1 VRDQGPPGGRAVAV
15 ARRSVYLAFIA
26 NGFDFA
32 SWASRIPQVRFELRL
47 SPGELGLVLLC
58 IAIGSAVATPAS
70 GMIITRLGDQATTA
84 LMALISA
91 AGLAVVAVGVHFGVG
106 PVVAGLL
113 AYGFGT
119 GAWDVAMNVQGAAVE
134 QALGRVIMPRFHA
147 GWSMGTVAGAGLGA
161 ALIAAHIPVLPHLLA
176 VAVATAVVIPVGV
189 RGYLRTAADGA
200 DSAEGADS
208 EGRPRRRHPMAAW
221 TERRTL
227 LIGIFVLCVTIIE
240 GTGNDWL
247 SQAVIEGYHEPAAV
261 GTVTFAVFLAAMT
274 SGRWFGPKA
283 IDRWG
288 RVPVLRVSAA
298 IALGGL
304 LLISL
309 GGLLPTALIGALGMG
324 LGTALG
330 FPVGLSAAA
339 DDPRHAAGRVSTA
352 ASIGYV
358 AFLAGPPVV
367 GFVADHIGVQ
377 HAIAVTGILLV
388 VAFALAGITAPA
400 SPGGT
405 DRPGTG

>member
-1 VRDQGPPGGRAVAV
+1 MPDQGPPGSRAVPV

-26 NGFDFA
+26 NGFTFA
-32 SWASRIPQVRFELRL
+32 SWASRIPQVRSELKL
-47 SPGELGLVLLC
+47 TPGALGLVLLC

-70 GMIITRLGDQATTA
+70 GLIITRLGDRATTA
-84 LMALISA
+84 LMALIVA
-91 AGLAVVAVGVHFGVG
+91 AGLTVVAIGVRFGVA

-113 AYGFGT
+113 TYGFGT

-134 QALGRVIMPRFHA
+134 QAMGKVVMPKFHA
-147 GWSMGTVAGAGLGA
+147 GWSMGTVAGAGLGE
-161 ALIAAHIPVLPHLLA
+161 ALIAAHVPVLPHLLA
-176 VAVATAVVIPVGV
+176 VAVAIAVTIPAAV
-189 RGYLRTAADGA
+189 RGFLPAAGA
-200 DSAEGADS
+200 AGTHGESGGGEGAGGS
-208 EGRPRRRHPMAAW
+208 RPRHPMAAW

-247 SQAVIEGYHEPAAV
+247 SLAVIEGYREPAAV

-274 SGRWFGPKA
+274 SGRWFGPRA

-298 IALGGL
+298 VALGGL
-304 LLISL
+304 LLIAL
-309 GGLLPTALIGALGMG
+309 GGFLATALIGALAMG
-324 LGTALG
+324 AGTALG

-339 DDPRHAAGRVSTA
+339 DDPRNAPGRVSTA

-358 AFLAGPPVV
+358 AFLAGPPAV
-367 GFVADHIGVQ
+367 GFVADHIGVK
-377 HAIAVTGILLV
+377 HGIAVTGVLLV
-388 VAFALAGITAPA
+388 LAFALAGITGPE
-400 SPGGT
+400 
-405 DRPGTG
+405 RTG

>member
-1 VRDQGPPGGRAVAV
+1 
-15 ARRSVYLAFIA
+15 VYLAFII

-32 SWASRIPQVRFELRL
+32 SWASRIPQVRAELRL
-47 SPGELGLVLLC
+47 TPGELGLVLLC

-70 GMIITRLGDQATTA
+70 GMIITRLGDRATTA
-84 LMALISA
+84 LMALIAA
-91 AGLAVVAVGVHFGVG
+91 AGLAVVAVGVRFGVA

-119 GAWDVAMNVQGAAVE
+119 GSWDVAMNVQGAAVE
-134 QALGRVIMPRFHA
+134 QAMGRVIMPRFHA

-161 ALIAAHIPVLPHLLA
+161 ALIAAHVPVLPHLLA
-176 VAVATAVVIPVGV
+176 VAVATAVVIPAAV
-189 RGYLRTAADGA
+189 RGYLPPATGTAIGA
-200 DSAEGADS
+200 AGAGHEGG
-208 EGRPRRRHPMAAW
+208 ERRPHPLAAW

-247 SQAVIEGYHEPAAV
+247 SLAVIEGYQE
-261 GTVTFAVFLAAMT
+261 FLAAMT
-274 SGRWFGPKA
+274 SGRWFGPRA

-298 IALGGL
+298 TALGGL
-304 LLISL
+304 LLIAF
-309 GGLLPTALIGALGMG
+309 GGALTAALIGALAMG
-324 LGTALG
+324 VGTALG

-339 DDPRHAAGRVSTA
+339 DDPRYSAGRVSTA

-358 AFLAGPPVV
+358 AFLAGPPCV

-377 HAIAVTGILLV
+377 HGIAVTGTLLI
-388 VAFALAGITAPA
+388 VAFALAGITAPL
-400 SPGGT
+400 SPARR
-405 DRPGTG
+405 D

>member
-1 VRDQGPPGGRAVAV
+1 MPDQGPPGGRAVAV
-15 ARRSVYLAFIA
+15 ARRSVYLTFIT
-26 NGFDFA
+26 NGFTFA
-32 SWASRIPQVRFELRL
+32 SWASRIPQVRAELRL
-47 SPGELGLVLLC
+47 TPGALGLVLLC

-70 GMIITRLGDQATTA
+70 GMIITRLGDRATTA
-84 LMALISA
+84 LMALIAA
-91 AGLAVVAVGVHFGVG
+91 AGLAVVAVGVRFGVG

-134 QALGRVIMPRFHA
+134 QAMGRVVMPKFHA

-176 VAVATAVVIPVGV
+176 VAVATVVVIPAAV
-189 RGYLRTAADGA
+189 RGYLRAAAGTADGA
-200 DSAEGADS
+200 DGA
-208 EGRPRRRHPMAAW
+208 GGPRRRHPLAAW

-247 SQAVIEGYHEPAAV
+247 SLAVIDGYREPAEV

-274 SGRWFGPKA
+274 SGRWFGPRA

-298 IALGGL
+298 TALGGL
-304 LLISL
+304 LLIAF
-309 GGLLPTALIGALGMG
+309 GGVLPAALIGAVAMG
-324 LGTALG
+324 VGTALG

-339 DDPRHAAGRVSTA
+339 DDPRHSAGRVSTA

-358 AFLAGPPVV
+358 AFLAGPPCV

-377 HAIAVTGILLV
+377 HGIAVTGSLLV
-388 VAFALAGITAPA
+388 VAFALAGSTAPVISGA
-400 SPGGT
+400 R
-405 DRPGTG
+405 D

>member
-1 VRDQGPPGGRAVAV
+1 MPDLGPPGGRAVAV
-15 ARRSVYLAFIA
+15 ARRSVYLAFIV

-32 SWASRIPQVRFELRL
+32 SWASRIPQVRAELRL
-47 SPGELGLVLLC
+47 TPGELGLVLLC

-70 GMIITRLGDQATTA
+70 GMIITRLGDRATTA
-84 LMALISA
+84 LMALIAA
-91 AGLAVVAVGVHFGVG
+91 AGLAVVAVGVRFGVA

-119 GAWDVAMNVQGAAVE
+119 GSWDVAMNVQGAAVE
-134 QALGRVIMPRFHA
+134 QAMGRVIMPRFHA

-161 ALIAAHIPVLPHLLA
+161 ALIAAHVPVLPHLLA
-176 VAVATAVVIPVGV
+176 VAVATAVVIPAAV
-189 RGYLRTAADGA
+189 RGYLQPATGTAIGA
-200 DSAEGADS
+200 AGAGHEGG
-208 EGRPRRRHPMAAW
+208 ERRPHPLAAW

-247 SQAVIEGYHEPAAV
+247 SLAVIEGYQEPAAV
-261 GTVTFAVFLAAMT
+261 GTITFAVFLAAMT
-274 SGRWFGPKA
+274 SGRWFGPRA

-298 IALGGL
+298 TALGGL
-304 LLISL
+304 LLIAF
-309 GGLLPTALIGALGMG
+309 GGVLAAALIGALAMG
-324 LGTALG
+324 VGTALG

-339 DDPRHAAGRVSTA
+339 DDPRYSAGRVSTA

-358 AFLAGPPVV
+358 AFLAGPPCV

-377 HAIAVTGILLV
+377 HGIAVTGALLI
-388 VAFALAGITAPA
+388 VAFALAGITAPL
-400 SPGGT
+400 SPARR
-405 DRPGTG
+405 D

>member
-1 VRDQGPPGGRAVAV
+1 MPDLGPPGGRAVAV
-15 ARRSVYLAFIA
+15 ARRSVYLAFII

-32 SWASRIPQVRFELRL
+32 SWASRIPQVRAELRL
-47 SPGELGLVLLC
+47 TPGELGLVLLC

-70 GMIITRLGDQATTA
+70 GMIITRLGDRATTA
-84 LMALISA
+84 LMALIAA
-91 AGLAVVAVGVHFGVG
+91 AGLAVVAVGVRFGVA

-119 GAWDVAMNVQGAAVE
+119 GSWDVAMNVQGAAVE
-134 QALGRVIMPRFHA
+134 QAMGRVIMPRFHA

-161 ALIAAHIPVLPHLLA
+161 ALIAAHVPVLPHLLA
-176 VAVATAVVIPVGV
+176 VAVATAVVIPAAV
-189 RGYLRTAADGA
+189 RGYLRPAAHPAGADGA
-200 DSAEGADS
+200 GHGDGER
-208 EGRPRRRHPMAAW
+208 RPHPLAAW

-247 SQAVIEGYHEPAAV
+247 SLAVIEGYQEPAAV
-261 GTVTFAVFLAAMT
+261 GTITFAVFLAAMT
-274 SGRWFGPKA
+274 SGRWFGPRA

-298 IALGGL
+298 TALGGL
-304 LLISL
+304 LLIAF
-309 GGLLPTALIGALGMG
+309 GGVLTAALIGALAMG
-324 LGTALG
+324 VGTALG

-339 DDPRHAAGRVSTA
+339 DDPRYSAGRVSTA

-358 AFLAGPPVV
+358 AFLAGPPCV

-377 HAIAVTGILLV
+377 HGIAVTGTLLI
-388 VAFALAGITAPA
+388 VAFALAGITAPL
-400 SPGGT
+400 SPARR
-405 DRPGTG
+405 D